1 MGREALSHVLLEH
14 VFQRELQLPWG
25 IRDAGYRSVSRG
37 IDVGIARTRKVGQ
50 VGDVERLEAE
60 LQIPILPN
68 GRVLDQCG
76 VQILKVGTAHIT
88 DRPGNISERKR
99 GRLGKCGGV
108 EPLRDFLVPET
119 PAR

>member
-60 LQIPILPN
+60 LELRPFCDVEFLEE
-68 GRVLDQCG
+68 R
-76 VQILKVGTAHIT
+76 HI
-88 DRPGNISERKR
+88 
-99 GRLGKCGGV
+99 
-108 EPLRDFLVPET
+108 DFLVVRGVASVYAGITIGEGSGHCIVGCVEGMS
-119 PAR
+119 